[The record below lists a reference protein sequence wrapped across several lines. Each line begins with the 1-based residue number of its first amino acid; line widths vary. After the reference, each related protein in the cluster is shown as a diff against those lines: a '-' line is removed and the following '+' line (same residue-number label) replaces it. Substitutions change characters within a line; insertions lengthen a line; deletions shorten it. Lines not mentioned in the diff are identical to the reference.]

1 MTNATSLLVFASAL
15 PGLEP
20 ALADELSAL
29 GFPGVRSVPGGA
41 EFRGGW
47 PDVWRANLW
56 SACAGAVLI
65 RLARFEARHLR
76 QLDERARRVAWPA
89 TLRPGTR
96 VLIEASAS
104 ASKLYHTGAI
114 AERVATALEAARC
127 LPVTDRE
134 AAEAR
139 VLVRIVRDRV
149 TISLDTSGTPLFR
162 RGYKRD
168 VGAAPLRET
177 MAAAFLRMAGHEGGS
192 VLDPFC
198 GSGTIPIEAAA
209 RAAGLAPGR
218 DRTFAFEK
226 LRTFDGEAWSAMRE
240 EGRGRRE
247 VGSAAAFAGSDRDAD
262 VVAAARS
269 NAERAGLADL
279 VRFEVRSVSEAAP
292 EGSGGLVLTNP
303 PYGERLGEAKALAPL
318 YRAFGGAMR
327 TRFGGWRVGLVTSEE
342 RLAHATGLDWA
353 ARSAPIPHGPL
364 KVQLWTT
371 GVLRG

>member
-1 MTNATSLLVFASAL
+1 MTSATSLSIFASAL

-20 ALADELSAL
+20 ALADELSGL
-29 GFPGVRSVPGGA
+29 GFPSVRSVPGGA

-47 PDVWRANLW
+47 PDVWRLNLW

-96 VLIEASAS
+96 VLVEASA
-104 ASKLYHTGAI
+104 AKSKLYHTGAI

-127 LPVTDRE
+127 VPVTDRE

-139 VLVRIVRDRV
+139 VLVRVVRDRV
-149 TISLDTSGTPLFR
+149 TISLDTSGAPLFR

-177 MAAAFLRMAGHEGGS
+177 MAAAFLRMAGHDGGS

-198 GSGTIPIEAAA
+198 GSGTLVIEAAA

-218 DRTFAFEK
+218 DRRFAFEAF
-226 LRTFDGEAWSAMRE
+226 RTFDEDAWAAMRE
-240 EGRGRRE
+240 AGRTRRP
-247 VGSAAAFAGSDRDAD
+247 VLASFVGSDRDAS
-262 VVAAARS
+262 VVAAARA
-269 NAERAGLADL
+269 NADRAGVADL
-279 VRFEVRSVSEAAP
+279 VRFETRSASEANP
-292 EGSGGLVLTNP
+292 EGSAGLIIANP
-303 PYGERLGEAKALAPL
+303 PYGERLGDAKALMPL
-318 YRAFGGAMR
+318 YRAFGGAVR
-327 TRFGGWRVGLVTSEE
+327 ARLGGWHVGLITSEE
-342 RLAHATGLDWA
+342 RLARATGLDWA
-353 ARSAPIPHGPL
+353 ARSAPVPHGPL
-364 KVQLWTT
+364 KVWLWTT
-371 GVLRG
+371 S